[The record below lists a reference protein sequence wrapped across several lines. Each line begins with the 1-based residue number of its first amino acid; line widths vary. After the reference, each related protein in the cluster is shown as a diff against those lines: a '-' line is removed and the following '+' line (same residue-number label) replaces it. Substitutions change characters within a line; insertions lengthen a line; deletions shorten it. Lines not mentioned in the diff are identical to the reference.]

1 MITDCFD
8 IETEPIIDVSDFYG
22 EQKHLVDVCLI
33 LYSWEI
39 QEHLLNTFPC
49 EKIGELGV
57 CNGKIPIYKIHY
69 KGKDVAFYLTGIG
82 SAVAATLCYEASWA
96 IGAKKFIMFGS
107 CGSLDR
113 EQTHG
118 KYIVPTESYRGEG
131 CSYYYAEPADYI
143 EIKNAHKLATI
154 FEEMGVPHVLGR
166 NWTTDAMLRET
177 QGLVAKRKA
186 EGCICVEMELAG
198 VQAVCDFYGLELYD
212 FLEAGDVLE
221 ASGYEVEGLHNANHD
236 FGKLY
241 IGLEVALRV

>member
-8 IETEPIIDVSDFYG
+8 RETEPIIKVSDFCG
-22 EQKHLVDVCLI
+22 EKKHLIDVCLI
-33 LYSWEI
+33 IFSWEI
-39 QEHLLNTFPC
+39 QEHLLNTFEC
-49 EKIGELGV
+49 EKIGELGA
-57 CNGKIPIYKIHY
+57 CNGRIPIYKIHY

-82 SAVAATLCYEASWA
+82 SAVAATQCYEASWMS
-96 IGAKKFIMFGS
+96 GATKFIMFGS

-131 CSYYYAEPADYI
+131 LSYYYAEPADYI
-143 EIKNAHKLATI
+143 EIKNAYKLATI

-166 NWTTDAMLRET
+166 NWTTDALYRET
-177 QGLVAKRKA
+177 KGLVAKRKE
-186 EGCICVEMELAG
+186 EGCLSVEMELAG
-198 VQAVCDFYGLELYD
+198 VQALCDFHGLELYD

>member
-33 LYSWEI
+33 IFSWEI

-131 CSYYYAEPADYI
+131 LSYYYAAPADYI
-143 EIKNAHKLATI
+143 EIKNAHKLTAI

-177 QGLVAKRKA
+177 VGLMTKRKE

-198 VQAVCDFYGLELYD
+198 VQAICDFYGLELYD

>member
-8 IETEPIIDVSDFYG
+8 RETEPIIKVSDFCG
-22 EQKHLVDVCLI
+22 EKKHLVDVCLI
-33 LYSWEI
+33 IFSWEI
-39 QEHLLNTFPC
+39 QEHLLNTFEC
-49 EKIGELGV
+49 EKIGELGA
-57 CNGKIPIYKIHY
+57 CNGRKPIYKIHY

-82 SAVAATLCYEASWA
+82 SAVAAMQCYEASWL
-96 IGAKKFIMFGS
+96 IGATKFIMFGS

-113 EQTHG
+113 EQTYG

-131 CSYYYAEPADYI
+131 FSYYYAEPADYI
-143 EIKNAHKLATI
+143 EIKNAHKLSAI

-166 NWTTDAMLRET
+166 NWTTDALYRET
-177 QGLVAKRKA
+177 KGLVAKRKE
-186 EGCICVEMELAG
+186 EGCLSVEMELAG
-198 VQAVCDFYGLELYD
+198 VQALCDFHGLELYD

>member
-8 IETEPIIDVSDFYG
+8 RETEPIISLKDFYG
-22 EQKHLVDVCLI
+22 EPKHLIDTCLI

-39 QEHLLNTFPC
+39 QEHLLNTYPC
-49 EKIGELGV
+49 EKIGELSL
-57 CNGKIPIYKIHY
+57 CNGKVPIYKINY
-69 KGKDVAFYLTGIG
+69 KGKEVAFYLTGIG
-82 SAVAATLCYEASWA
+82 SAVASCLCYEASWVV
-96 IGAKKFIMFGS
+96 GATKFIMFGS

-131 CSYYYAEPADYI
+131 ASYYYAEPADYI
-143 EIKNAHKLATI
+143 EIKNCHKLGAI

-166 NWTTDAMLRET
+166 NWTTDSMLRET
-177 QGLVAKRKA
+177 KGLVAKRKA
-186 EGCICVEMELAG
+186 EGCLSVEMELAG

>member
-8 IETEPIIDVSDFYG
+8 IETEPIINVSDFCG
-22 EQKHLVDVCLI
+22 EKKHLVDVCLI
-33 LYSWEI
+33 IYSWEI
-39 QEHLLNTFPC
+39 QEHLLNTFEC
-49 EKIGELGV
+49 EKIGELGA
-57 CNGKIPIYKIHY
+57 CNGRIPIYKIHY

-82 SAVAATLCYEASWA
+82 SAVAATQCYEASWL
-96 IGAKKFIMFGS
+96 IGAAKFIMFGS

-131 CSYYYAEPADYI
+131 LSYYYAEPADYI
-143 EIKNAHKLATI
+143 EIKNCHKLADI

-177 QGLVAKRKA
+177 QGLVAKRKS